1 MSHRLSNISIKNFRS
16 CKEIN
21 LNFSLF
27 TPLIGYN
34 NAGKST
40 ILNAIEWLFKKKVL
54 SPSDYFNNDNEI
66 EVEGKV
72 EGITDEILSALT
84 EENRNRINPF
94 ITAGI

>member
-40 ILNAIEWLFKKKVL
+40 ILNAIECYLRKR
-54 SPSDYFNNDNEI
+54 YCHQA
-66 EVEGKV
+66 
-72 EGITDEILSALT
+72 ITLIM
-84 EENRNRINPF
+84 
-94 ITAGI
+94 ITR